1 MDSAPARRLVLWYD
15 RPAGNDWTC
24 ALPIGNGRLGAMI
37 FGDIA
42 GDRVQLNEDSVWNGG
57 PRDRSNPSARA
68 ALPEIRRLLREGKI
82 AEAHA
87 LNHDAISGIPDSQRC
102 YEPLADLLFRFQHA
116 GATEKPTTA
125 SLSVAEGYVNPEFEG
140 DAPADY
146 RRELDLR
153 TAVVQAEY
161 GLAGIRYT
169 RRYLSS
175 AVDQVVAIRLEAD
188 QPGAILFRLR
198 LERGPRESY
207 STRFADTIKPVG
219 DGELLLSGRC
229 GGEEGVRFAA
239 CLAARAEGGTQKL
252 VGETLI
258 VERADAVTLVLG
270 AATSFREEKP
280 AEAATRAAR
289 AALSRGW
296 DAILAD
302 HQREHAGFFSR
313 VELEL
318 GSPEVAQRY
327 DLLPTDRRLSEAHFG
342 ANDPSLAA
350 LYFQFGRYLLIASSR
365 PGCLPA
371 NLQGLWNDQFWPSWG
386 SKYTINI
393 NTEMNYW
400 VAETCGLPDCHQPL
414 FDTIERV
421 VQNGRHTAQAM
432 YGCRGFVCHHNI
444 DLWADT
450 CPTDRN
456 SAASYWPLGGA
467 WLVLHLWD
475 HYDFGR
481 DRAFLARIFPHL
493 REACR
498 FLLDFMIEDGK
509 GRLIISPSA
518 SPENVYLRPD
528 GQQSALAEG
537 TAMDAQIVG
546 TLFRRTIAASR
557 LLDVDGTIRAEIEQ
571 ALAKL
576 PRPGIGKHGQV
587 MEWLEDY
594 DETDVHHR
602 HLSHLFFAHP
612 GDELV
617 PEKSPKLAE
626 AARVTL
632 RRRGDEGTGWCMAW
646 KINLWARLGD
656 GDKALTLLRNLL
668 EPAGSAA
675 PGKQDRTYER
685 GGTYAN
691 LFCAHPPFQIDG
703 NFGGSAGIAE
713 MLLQSHDVEEGTGAP
728 VVHLLPALPR
738 AWSEGS
744 VRGLRARGG
753 FTVDLAWKNGALE
766 NVHVR
771 TKCGGR
777 CVLRLGVVLQ
787 PIDLPAGGELQLPG
801 EKLR

>member
-1 MDSAPARRLVLWYD
+1 MSSSPADLKLWYD
-15 RPAGNDWTC
+15 RPAADDWNR

-57 PRDRSNPSARA
+57 PRDRSNPSAKA

-87 LNHDAISGIPDSQRC
+87 LNHDAVSGIPDSMRC

-116 GATEKPTTA
+116 GATEKPTTS
-125 SLSVAEGYVNPEFEG
+125 SLSLAEGYVSPEFEG
-140 DAPADY
+140 DAPANY

-153 TAVVQAEY
+153 TAVAATEY
-161 GLAGIRYT
+161 ALAGIRYT

-188 QPGAILFRLR
+188 RAGAISFRLR
-198 LERGPRESY
+198 MERGPRSSY
-207 STRFADTIKPVG
+207 STRFADTIQPIG

-239 CLAARAEGGTQKL
+239 CLVARAEGGAQKL

-258 VERADAVTLVLG
+258 VEHADAVTLVLG
-270 AATSFREEKP
+270 AATSFRQTHP
-280 AEAATRAAR
+280 AEVATQQAR
-289 AALSRGW
+289 AALARGW
-296 DAILAD
+296 EPMLAD

-313 VELEL
+313 VELQL
-318 GSPEVAQRY
+318 GPAEAAAQREAV
-327 DLLPTDRRLSEAHFG
+327 PTDRRLSEAHAG
-342 ANDPSLAA
+342 ADDPALAA
-350 LYFQFGRYLLIASSR
+350 LYLQFGRYLLIASSR
-365 PGCLPA
+365 PGSLPA
-371 NLQGLWNDQFWPSWG
+371 NGQGIWNQEFWPAWG

-393 NTEMNYW
+393 NAEMNYW

-414 FDTIERV
+414 FDMIERV
-421 VQNGRHTAQAM
+421 AQNGRRTAQAM
-432 YGCRGFVCHHNI
+432 YGCDGFVCHHNI
-444 DLWADT
+444 DIWADT

-481 DRAFLARIFPHL
+481 DRVFLAKAWPHL
-493 REACR
+493 REASR
-498 FLLDFMIEDGK
+498 FLLDFMIEDDK
-509 GRLIISPSA
+509 GRLVISPAA
-518 SPENVYLRPD
+518 SPENVYIRPD

-537 TAMDAQIVG
+537 VAMDAQIVG
-546 TLFRRTIAASR
+546 TLFRRTLAAAK
-557 LLDVDGTIRAEIEQ
+557 LLDAGADLRPKLET

-576 PRPGIGKHGQV
+576 PAPGIGQHGQV

-602 HLSHLFFAHP
+602 HLSHLFFAFP
-612 GDELV
+612 GDQLI
-617 PEKSPKLAE
+617 PGKSPRLAG

-632 RRRGDEGTGWCMAW
+632 NRRGDEGTGWCMAW

-656 GDKALTLLRNLL
+656 GDKAHTLLRNLL
-668 EPAGSAA
+668 EPAGGADD
-675 PGKQDRTYER
+675 GKQDRTYER

-703 NFGGSAGIAE
+703 NFGGAAGIAE
-713 MLLQSHDVEEGTGAP
+713 MLLQSHDVEETTGAP
-728 VVHLLPALPR
+728 VIHLLPALPK
-738 AWSEGS
+738 AWPEGA

-753 FTVDLAWKNGALE
+753 FTLDLAWKDGALE
-766 NVHVR
+766 NVLVR
-771 TKCGGR
+771 TDCGGR
-777 CVLRLGVVLQ
+777 CVLRLGAVLQ
-787 PIDLPAGGELQLPG
+787 PIDLPAGGELNLPG